1 MDCSHEPQK
10 LYNESWGVVFALS
23 LMGICTIFIY
33 MVNIS
38 RFKFLPDSISAII
51 IGMLVGLMVRMMD
64 VDNRHFIFIRANSI
78 FLFFLPLILFESG
91 YGLKKVSFFKNFP
104 TILVFAVFG
113 TIISAMVVGVGIY
126 WMGLNGWVYQL
137 SLLNSIVFGALLA
150 STDPVATLAIFQALN
165 VETTLYMLAFGESV
179 INDAVSIV
187 LFESILSQY
196 YINQEHH
203 SMAHFPVQFVFT
215 FVSSIVIGVVCA
227 LFAALTFKHLHLREL
242 STSPLEISLMLVF
255 SYMPYLL
262 AASMR
267 LSGIMAIF
275 VGGVMMSHY
284 TQWNLSDEARIVT
297 ASMFKTLAFAAE
309 TFLFAYIGLSAV
321 TFEYTNAVPLAL
333 GGLALCLLGRA
344 LNIFPLSL
352 IVNQFRSKRISYKV
366 QFVLWFSG
374 LRGIISFALALNVPG
389 ADHDVI
395 AAATLII
402 VMLTIIIFGGG
413 TVPVLRSL
421 NMIKETKAEKDARSK
436 QEQGTDPE
444 DMDGGG
450 SAHGAGSSGVQS
462 KLLDPE
468 RSGTHTP
475 NVRTPLK
482 RTPTGKNW
490 FERLDEKMFLPIF
503 RHPDATHIASVED
516 DSDGDD

>member
-1 MDCSHEPQK
+1 M
-10 LYNESWGVVFALS
+10 
-23 LMGICTIFIY
+23 
-33 MVNIS
+33 
-38 RFKFLPDSISAII
+38 
-51 IGMLVGLMVRMMD
+51 
-64 VDNRHFIFIRANSI
+64 
-78 FLFFLPLILFESG
+78 
-91 YGLKKVSFFKNFP
+91 
-104 TILVFAVFG
+104 
-113 TIISAMVVGVGIY
+113 
-126 WMGLNGWVYQL
+126 
-137 SLLNSIVFGALLA
+137 
-150 STDPVATLAIFQALN
+150 
-165 VETTLYMLAFGESV
+165 
-179 INDAVSIV
+179 
-187 LFESILSQY
+187 
-196 YINQEHH
+196 
-203 SMAHFPVQFVFT
+203 
-215 FVSSIVIGVVCA
+215 CA

-436 QEQGTDPE
+436 QEHGTDPE

-450 SAHGAGSSGVQS
+450 SAHGASSSGVQS

-468 RSGTHTP
+468 RSDTHTP

-516 DSDGDD
+516 DSDADD